1 MPIDPQQ
8 LLALAKRLADTPG
21 ASEADLRRGISTA
34 YYAVFHMLIN
44 EVTSSFVIASA
55 FRSRVAR
62 ALQHGPMK
70 GVCVRYNPEKPNKKS
85 GNYETVE
92 ADGFPAQTL
101 TPELRKVA
109 EAFVQLHAAREEA
122 DYDGGTTV
130 QPTAAATAV
139 QWAEDAFQAWIIAQT
154 DPSSNTFLQEL
165 FWKSIM
171 KR

>member
-8 LLALAKRLADTPG
+8 LLALSTRLVNTPNPT
-21 ASEADLRRGISTA
+21 EADLRRGISTA

-44 EVTSSFVIASA
+44 EVMSNFVTASA
-55 FRSRVAR
+55 FRSKIAR

-70 GVCVRYNPEKPNKKS
+70 GVCVRYNPEKQSKTTGK
-85 GNYETVE
+85 YEIAE
-92 ADGFPAQTL
+92 ADGFPAQVL

-109 EAFVQLHAAREEA
+109 DAFVQLHAAREEA
-122 DYDGGTTV
+122 DYDGGKTI

-139 QWAEDAFQAWIIAQT
+139 QWAEDAFQAWIVAQT
-154 DPSSNTFLQEL
+154 DSSSTTFLQEL
-165 FWKSIM
+165 FWKSII